1 MNPFHD
7 TLVWKPEIATTRE
20 ILLIIPG
27 PIKPLMMEPWQV
39 RAVHAAS
46 VLAAKAHDGQLR
58 DDRLT
63 PYIIHPARVAGLV
76 VLFGGRYTEVIAAWL
91 HDVIEDCSHGETT
104 VAYGLSSLKLPGDDA
119 ITVYQIVKALTKD
132 KALEKEQR
140 LPESLQRIL
149 AAPPGATLVKL
160 CDRLDNVLDIAQK
173 KTEQKKYLQETE
185 MLLTMLF
192 GRAIESGY
200 ADAHEMLRI
209 STLLAA
215 KEVHGS

>member
-1 MNPFHD
+1 
-7 TLVWKPEIATTRE
+7 
-20 ILLIIPG
+20 
-27 PIKPLMMEPWQV
+27 MMEFWQT

-58 DDRLT
+58 DDGLT
-63 PYIIHPARVAGLV
+63 PYIIHPARVAVLV
-76 VLFGGRYTEVIAAWL
+76 VLFGGQYTEVIAAWL

-119 ITVYQIVKALTKD
+119 ITVYQIIKALTKD
-132 KALEKEQR
+132 KSLEKEQR

-160 CDRLDNVLDIAQK
+160 CDRLDNVLDIPMGK
-173 KTEQKKYLQETE
+173 KDRQKYLQETE

-192 GRAIESGY
+192 GRAVESGY
-200 ADAHEMLRI
+200 GEAHEMLRV

-215 KEVHGS
+215 REVTGS